1 MEQRVGKDR
10 RCPHCGT
17 EGAYKHGITRGLQR
31 YRCAKG
37 CGRTFNAAS
46 DSPLSGLHHKEKW
59 LAFAAAQMRLET
71 VRESA
76 RSCGIAVSTAFR
88 WRHRFLSTQTP
99 NDKLQGVVEVD
110 ETLFL
115 HSRKGD
121 RKVKDE
127 REPRA
132 RGGTATQRGRS
143 SEQVAVLTAVQRGGP
158 TRNTRLPG
166 MKAKQLKP
174 LLAQLVVTDS
184 VMVSDGH
191 KSYAKCAT
199 ELGLQ
204 HETIVVSREGYVRGT
219 WHLQNVNNRHERL
232 KNFVNH
238 RCRGV
243 STKWLDSYLRWF
255 HRCVTSNTPTSAA
268 CLDLAL

>member
-1 MEQRVGKDR
+1 MDAEQSETYIARFKQLSVHQQAQAIKILNEAYSEAQSVLAVEQRVRKDL
-10 RCPHCGT
+10 RCPHFGT

-37 CGRTFNAAS
+37 CGRTFNAVS

-121 RKVKDE
+121 RKVKD
-127 REPRA
+127 
-132 RGGTATQRGRS
+132 
-143 SEQVAVLTAVQRGGP
+143 
-158 TRNTRLPG
+158 
-166 MKAKQLKP
+166 
-174 LLAQLVVTDS
+174 
-184 VMVSDGH
+184 
-191 KSYAKCAT
+191 
-199 ELGLQ
+199 
-204 HETIVVSREGYVRGT
+204 
-219 WHLQNVNNRHERL
+219 
-232 KNFVNH
+232 
-238 RCRGV
+238 
-243 STKWLDSYLRWF
+243 
-255 HRCVTSNTPTSAA
+255 
-268 CLDLAL
+268 